1 MSQST
6 IKVFQD
12 LIITL
17 EKNVT
22 YCNWVKEKKVAGYI
36 QGVKEE
42 LKELEEGISQNN
54 IKNIHEEM
62 GDLLYVTLTMLTLA
76 KKEYKFDLA
85 EEMQNIINKLKRRKP
100 YIFENRSVSTEEA
113 ERIWQDAKKKE
124 KGHN

>member
-22 YCNWVKEKKVAGYI
+22 YCNWVKEKKVEGYI
-36 QGVKEE
+36 TGIREE
-42 LKELEEGISQNN
+42 LKELEEGIARNN

-113 ERIWQDAKKKE
+113 EKIWQDAKKKE